1 MTNLYRYVILFVMKK
16 IAIPKQSFYYNNN
29 YFLNRNSGSLV
40 DIELFVIMN
49 SLLVK

>member
-1 MTNLYRYVILFVMKK
+1 MTNLYRYVALLITKK
-16 IAIPKQSFYYNNN
+16 IAISKQSFFNNNN

-40 DIELFVIMN
+40 DIELFLMMY